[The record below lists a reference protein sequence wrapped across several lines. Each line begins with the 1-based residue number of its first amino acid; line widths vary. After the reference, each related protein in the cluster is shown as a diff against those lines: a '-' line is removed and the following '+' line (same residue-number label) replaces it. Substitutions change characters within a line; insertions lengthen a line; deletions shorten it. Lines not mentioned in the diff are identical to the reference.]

1 MLADQ
6 GWACSSTIGK
16 SATRREESRCQAVT
30 PADDEYRVLS
40 VLCNTAMTLSS
51 LVLKGS
57 FFDVNRSWLIVPQV
71 KDIMEDIEADMA
83 ARDQD
88 DEEEDPTTTEKDSS
102 GTGVLLSILS
112 LFYGISYLP

>member
-1 MLADQ
+1 
-6 GWACSSTIGK
+6 
-16 SATRREESRCQAVT
+16 
-30 PADDEYRVLS
+30 
-40 VLCNTAMTLSS
+40 
-51 LVLKGS
+51 
-57 FFDVNRSWLIVPQV
+57 
-71 KDIMEDIEADMA
+71 MEDIEADMA